1 MPRCNYFLREEKKS
15 ETDEAVSCRRNS
27 LCDSLGFSLHEANN
41 FIVRGGAV
49 AHLFLAQETLVYDH
63 PPLLGMLVDPD
74 RLHEA
79 QAERCTVSRARFIDM
94 FGVQALGAVIAV
106 AAVDQKIHRSA
117 AVFTDK
123 DFLPRYECHTCTLI
137 SQNLSLQ

>member
-49 AHLFLAQETLVYDH
+49 AHLFLAQETLVDDH

-74 RLHEA
+74 WLHQPQA
-79 QAERCTVSRARFIDM
+79 QGFSVSGPCFIDM

-106 AAVDQKIHRSA
+106 AAVDRKS
-117 AVFTDK
+117 VV
-123 DFLPRYECHTCTLI
+123 
-137 SQNLSLQ
+137 